1 MEKALLVSIQLKT
14 DKHHWRIEDI
24 SSELEELAVSANVE
38 VVENV
43 VCICDR
49 GTSNY
54 LIGKGKVEEIGFIA
68 NEEGVDTVIFSHDL
82 SGTQQRNLEG
92 ALGKKTIDRTQLIL
106 DIFSRRA
113 KSPEGKMQVE
123 LALLQYLL
131 PRLSGKGILLSG
143 LGGGIGTRGPGETKL
158 EMDRRQ
164 IRKKIDKL
172 REDIRI
178 FRLHRLTMKKKR
190 ESNNLPVVALV
201 GYTSAGK
208 STLLN
213 LLTKSTQITSEK
225 LFTTLDPLSKSLVL
239 PNGQNIIVSDTV
251 GFLHDLP
258 HHLIEAFKAT
268 LEEVVDAD
276 LLIHVLDIADHR
288 LAQHNQAVHSV
299 LEELGAQDKPILV
312 VLNKIDL
319 VGDRSWLEISRKE
332 FPGSILLSAKTG
344 ENLEKLIAKITD
356 HFSDLMLSLKI
367 VIPNSRME
375 LVDFFYRQAK
385 VKKIDYLQ
393 KGINISLDISRD
405 LFRRIEKDK
414 DIKINPT
421 ALPKIDRETPDPFP
435 DLD

>member
-1 MEKALLVSIQLKT
+1 MKT
-14 DKHHWRIEDI
+14 DKHRWRIEDI
-24 SSELEELAVSANVE
+24 SSELEELAVSACVE

-49 GTSNY
+49 ATSNY
-54 LIGKGKVEEIGFIA
+54 LIGRGKVEEISFIA
-68 NEEGVDTVIFSHDL
+68 NQEAVDTVIFSHDL

-113 KSPEGKMQVE
+113 RSPEGKMQVE

-131 PRLSGKGILLSG
+131 PRLTGKGIMLSG

-164 IRKKIDKL
+164 IRRKIDKL
-172 REDIRI
+172 REDLRI
-178 FRLHRLTMKKKR
+178 FRLHRLTMSKKR
-190 ESNNLPVVALV
+190 KSNNLPVVALV

-213 LLTKSTQITSEK
+213 LLTASTQIVSEK
-225 LFTTLDPLSKSLVL
+225 LFTTLDPLSKSLCL
-239 PNGQNIIVSDTV
+239 PNGQNIILSDTV

-268 LEEVVDAD
+268 LEEVIDAD
-276 LLIHVLDIADHR
+276 LLIHVLDVADQR
-288 LAQHNQAVHSV
+288 LVGHNQAVLSV
-299 LEELGAQDKPILV
+299 LGELGALDKPILV
-312 VLNKIDL
+312 ALNKIDL
-319 VGDRSWLEISRKE
+319 VTDRSWLEISKKE
-332 FPGSILLSAKTG
+332 FPNSIYLSAKTG
-344 ENLEKLIAKITD
+344 ENLNALIAKITD
-356 HFSDLMLSLKI
+356 YFSDLMLSLKI
-367 VIPNSRME
+367 VIPHKRME

-393 KGINISLDISRD
+393 SGINISLDISRA
-405 LFRRIEKDK
+405 LFSRIENDK
-414 DIKINPT
+414 DIKII
-421 ALPKIDRETPDPFP
+421 LGEEE
-435 DLD
+435 